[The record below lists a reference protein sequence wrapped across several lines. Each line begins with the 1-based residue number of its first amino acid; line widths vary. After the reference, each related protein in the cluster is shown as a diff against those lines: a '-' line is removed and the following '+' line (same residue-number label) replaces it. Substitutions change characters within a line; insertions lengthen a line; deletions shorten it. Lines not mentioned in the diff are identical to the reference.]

1 MTSLWNRASQ
11 KTSIVSGVN
20 WTLTHTPVC
29 WTRDSLR
36 ERERKRGTGDKGGS
50 ERTSESKRDSDTKR
64 KKKGGVKGGKGQP
77 STVAKSRMFSI
88 KQL

>member
-36 ERERKRGTGDKGGS
+36 ERERGRGERVIKEGLRERVRARETVILKGKKRGS
-50 ERTSESKRDSDTKR
+50 
-64 KKKGGVKGGKGQP
+64 
-77 STVAKSRMFSI
+77 
-88 KQL
+88 